1 MCFREE
7 ELILDVTKCEKDD
20 DAGQQGFKETSACN
34 VDECVVEV
42 VVTTEDPQDLVT
54 IPDPDTFMDGNMDE
68 NMDVEKMMAEYE
80 DVESGSAAE
89 EVDVEEVVEIEEVEV
104 EEAEIEGEV
113 TVTEE
118 SKIEEPKI
126 EESAEKSENP
136 PKTTESPKSLETTLS
151 SNSTDPSTTQTNAT
165 NSIET
170 SSTPPTVPSKVLI

>member
-89 EVDVEEVVEIEEVEV
+89 EVDVEEGED
-104 EEAEIEGEV
+104 EGEDED
-113 TVTEE
+113 EE
-118 SKIEEPKI
+118 GEEEDEAGSPTIE
-126 EESAEKSENP
+126 
-136 PKTTESPKSLETTLS
+136 
-151 SNSTDPSTTQTNAT
+151 
-165 NSIET
+165 
-170 SSTPPTVPSKVLI
+170 